1 MNTLNTICPLGT
13 NMTSLEQA
21 EALIVEYAELI
32 KTQQGEI
39 IGLQKEIKHL
49 REELEELKFE
59 LSCRIDKEYDV

>member
-1 MNTLNTICPLGT
+1 
-13 NMTSLEQA
+13 MTSLEQA

-49 REELEELKFE
+49 REELEEIRFE
-59 LSCRIDKEYDV
+59 LSYQLNKEYDV